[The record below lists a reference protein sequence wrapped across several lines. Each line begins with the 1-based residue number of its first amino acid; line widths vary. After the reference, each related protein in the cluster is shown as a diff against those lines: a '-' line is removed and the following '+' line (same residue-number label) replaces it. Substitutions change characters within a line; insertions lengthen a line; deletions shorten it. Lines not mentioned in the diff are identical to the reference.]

1 MKNLKTL
8 SIIAIVL
15 IGLFATSC
23 TPENLDND
31 QTEQQIDRTQK
42 YDLHKTDKNLFL
54 MVACCYFY
62 MAITPFL
69 FYSYKSFPDK
79 SLGNFFFYT
88 RNSILLMV

>member
-42 YDLHKTDKNLFL
+42 SDLHKTDNKSVFNGSVVAFL
-54 MVACCYFY
+54 YWLLLHFYF
-62 MAITPFL
+62 
-69 FYSYKSFPDK
+69 
-79 SLGNFFFYT
+79 
-88 RNSILLMV
+88 ILIKVSQT

>member
-31 QTEQQIDRTQK
+31 QTEQQIDRYQK
-42 YDLHKTDKNLFL
+42 TTAKTDNKAFNNWRCSSAFNSYYTISILFL
-54 MVACCYFY
+54 
-62 MAITPFL
+62 
-69 FYSYKSFPDK
+69 
-79 SLGNFFFYT
+79 
-88 RNSILLMV
+88 

>member
-31 QTEQQIDRTQK
+31 QTEQQS
-42 YDLHKTDKNLFL
+42 LEHKITDQHKRIKIFFDGSLVAYLYGYYSIFVLFL
-54 MVACCYFY
+54 
-62 MAITPFL
+62 
-69 FYSYKSFPDK
+69 
-79 SLGNFFFYT
+79 
-88 RNSILLMV
+88 

>member
-31 QTEQQIDRTQK
+31 QTEQQVKHKNQQTSNKRIVNLVYCRRHSSTI
-42 YDLHKTDKNLFL
+42 YWLLHHL
-54 MVACCYFY
+54 
-62 MAITPFL
+62 L
-69 FYSYKSFPDK
+69 FYSYKSFPDSK
-79 SLGNFFFYT
+79 IWETSLFT
-88 RNSILLMV
+88 